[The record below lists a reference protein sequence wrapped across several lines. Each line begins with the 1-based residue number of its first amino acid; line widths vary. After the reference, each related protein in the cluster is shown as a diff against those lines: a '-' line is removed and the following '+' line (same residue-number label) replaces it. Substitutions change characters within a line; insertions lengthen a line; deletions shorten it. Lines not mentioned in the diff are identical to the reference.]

1 MASGH
6 TCRARPKNG
15 VTRSNGGDGTY
26 IDEIVLDAGGQK
38 FHGDGKGGG
47 LGQKQKIVGTR
58 IDSNDT
64 GEVSN

>member
-1 MASGH
+1 
-6 TCRARPKNG
+6 
-15 VTRSNGGDGTY
+15 
-26 IDEIVLDAGGQK
+26 VLDAGGQK